1 MDVRSY
7 SKEFLR
13 LASVTS
19 FGCGVNLAIRQIIYT
34 KNGQRLDTA
43 NTGGLRQN
51 PKIKKKS
58 TAGRFRTTNDLHG
71 IFKNCSGKKD
81 EIPQSGIFVH
91 SVPTK
96 NGKTELRIKMSNG
109 YNFSCRLRANKFAIQ
124 LYGIRSMFAPSKV
137 VGCAECDKSTMMG
150 RNFWEKP
157 AFLVDFA
164 GLWQLGLE
172 LMPPLSA
179 KIGTDLKLAYFG
191 LCPAAS
197 NWHVNITNVTSIT
210 SPSPP
215 CIPIETKKVA
225 KTLLSLIDPQKD
237 PCQDFYAFACNP
249 NIKRNGGIFKAKSAE
264 EELFDIFP
272 KPFDITMNNPPTFAF
287 LKKRAAA
294 GRRKPAESMTE
305 NVLERARQIC
315 TRDNTNVKKI
325 WSKINSKF
333 YNQFG
338 GMPALVG
345 QSWHHSTVKSSEA
358 FWRIIGKLLSEN
370 IYSFFLHPQY
380 TVHKPHVRK
389 VFGVA
394 PPKLFVSRHLLLK
407 HELRHI
413 LQYLKNFLLEKF
425 ERLHTLS
432 GEYLD
437 KHHLKRSIDDL
448 FEFKARLAQQILPN
462 VKQNFHNTF
471 TLNSLSN
478 TFPSI
483 NWTAFF
489 DGMGILDILQE
500 SERKF
505 NSFSLIVPDLNYV
518 GFLNTFFEGVQQQ
531 QQQWTTNHTVFN
543 FIGTQ
548 ILLVDMCAAIMLEL
562 MPIAIGYSYVKTIA
576 NRDDIIEDVQ
586 QQTEFLFEAFAE
598 KLNSTSW
605 ATAETKRKVQAKLSK
620 MKLNLGWPT
629 QIYGDF
635 KNTTM
640 LDVFHKEYENFP
652 SRQNL
657 DWFDAFYE
665 LLKCKDRTDL
675 NYAFKVPEP
684 FNFIISPAMIN
695 AGNEFLSNNLL
706 IPLAFLQLPFYK
718 ISFPKSFNF
727 GGVGFVIAHE
737 IAHGFDNRGIQ
748 IEANANISNCTHSQD
763 QDTCSLMD
771 KMSLKG
777 FESMAKCVENLYSN
791 KCCPIDEGELKCA
804 FGEQTLNENIADISG
819 RPVSYNAYK
828 KFVQQYRNGIE
839 EEPIE
844 GLEQYSHYQLFWI
857 AGAQAWC
864 LQKPLNKESQIGMIL
879 NDVHS
884 PYACRINQVFQNLP
898 DFGRDFN
905 CPIGSP
911 MRPLEKDQCK
921 VWT

>member
-1 MDVRSY
+1 MTIS
-7 SKEFLR
+7 SCL
-13 LASVTS
+13 
-19 FGCGVNLAIRQIIYT
+19 
-34 KNGQRLDTA
+34 
-43 NTGGLRQN
+43 
-51 PKIKKKS
+51 
-58 TAGRFRTTNDLHG
+58 TAGRFRTTNDLDG

-109 YNFSCRLRANKFAIQ
+109 YNFSCHLRANKFAIQ

-150 RNFWEKP
+150 HNFWEKP

-197 NWHVNITNVTSIT
+197 NWHVNITNVTSVT
-210 SPSPP
+210 SSSQ
-215 CIPIETKKVA
+215 EVA

-237 PCQDFYAFACNP
+237 PCQDFYAFACHQ
-249 NIKRNGGIFKAKSAE
+249 NIKRNDGIFKAKSAE

-287 LKKRAAA
+287 FKKRAAA

-315 TRDNTNVKKI
+315 TRDNTSVKEI
-325 WSKINSKF
+325 WSKINNKF

-358 FWRIIGKLLSEN
+358 FWRIIGSLLSEN
-370 IYSFFLHPQY
+370 IYSFFLPLKF
-380 TVHKPHVRK
+380 TVHKPHVHN
-389 VFGVA
+389 VIGVA

-407 HELRHI
+407 HELRHM
-413 LQYLKNFLLEKF
+413 LEEFKEKLLEVF
-425 ERLHTLS
+425 ERLQTLS
-432 GEYLD
+432 GVEYLD
-437 KHHLKRSIDDL
+437 NQHLNRSIDDV
-448 FEFKARLAQQILPN
+448 FEFTARLAQQILPDAE
-462 VKQNFHNTF
+462 QNFHNTF

-478 TFPSI
+478 AFPSI
-483 NWTAFF
+483 NGQLFLMGWVFWTFCRN
-489 DGMGILDILQE
+489 
-500 SERKF
+500 RKGR
-505 NSFSLIVPDLNYV
+505 V
-518 GFLNTFFEGVQQQ
+518 Q
-531 QQQWTTNHTVFN
+531 QQQWTTNRTVFN
-543 FIGTQ
+543 FICTQ
-548 ILLVDMCAAIMLEL
+548 ILIVDMCAAIMLEL

-665 LLKCKDRTDL
+665 LVKCKDRTDL
-675 NYAFKVPEP
+675 NYAFK
-684 FNFIISPAMIN
+684 IN
-695 AGNEFLSNNLL
+695 AVHEVPSNNLV
-706 IPLAFLQLPFYK
+706 IPLAILQLPFYN
-718 ISFPKSFNF
+718 ISFPQSFNF

-777 FESMAKCVENLYSN
+777 FKTMVKCVENLYSN

-819 RPVSYNAYK
+819 SPVSYNAYK

-864 LQKPLNKESQIGMIL
+864 LQTPLNKKTQINMIL

-884 PYACRINQVFQNLP
+884 PKACRINQVFQNLP

-911 MRPLEKDQCK
+911 MRPLEKEQCK